1 MGLKDRLQHAWNA
14 FTNKDPTLGDSIY
27 DYGNTYRPDRVR
39 LSRSNERSI
48 ATSVFNRIAMDVAA
62 ISIRH
67 IKQDQNGRFIN
78 YIDSGLDRCFNL
90 EANIDQTG
98 TAFVHDIVLSM
109 LDEGCIALVPVD
121 IDIEPKGNGGFDI
134 ETMRAGKIIEWFP
147 NHVLVD
153 VYNDKLGYNQNI
165 KVSKKNVGIIENPLY
180 SVINESNSTLQRLIR
195 KLALLDVVDNQ
206 SSSGKLD
213 MLIQLPYVIKTEA
226 RRKEAE
232 KRRTD
237 IETQLAGSKYGIA
250 YIDGTEKVTQLNRSL
265 ENNLMSQIEY
275 LTNMLYSQLG
285 ITDAVLNGTADEST
299 MLNYYNRTV
308 EPIVLAICDECKRKF
323 LTKTARS
330 QGQTIMANRDP
341 FRLLPLNNLA
351 EIADKFTRNEILTSN
366 EIRQLIG
373 FRPADD
379 KKADQLVNSNMPQ
392 PAEDQTRSEGADN
405 TQQAGDISA
414 TQDELFNSTIDSLSK
429 EVDTIIQN
437 GDTVSHSDKS
447 VNQSTQIFNESLEL
461 LEKSIDD
468 IINKL
473 GPRGDEDE

>member
-1 MGLKDRLQHAWNA
+1 M
-14 FTNKDPTLGDSIY
+14 
-27 DYGNTYRPDRVR
+27 YG
-39 LSRSNERSI
+39 
-48 ATSVFNRIAMDVAA
+48 
-62 ISIRH
+62 
-67 IKQDQNGRFIN
+67 
-78 YIDSGLDRCFNL
+78 
-90 EANIDQTG
+90 
-98 TAFVHDIVLSM
+98 
-109 LDEGCIALVPVD
+109 
-121 IDIEPKGNGGFDI
+121 
-134 ETMRAGKIIEWFP
+134 
-147 NHVLVD
+147 
-153 VYNDKLGYNQNI
+153 
-165 KVSKKNVGIIENPLY
+165 
-180 SVINESNSTLQRLIR
+180 
-195 KLALLDVVDNQ
+195 
-206 SSSGKLD
+206 
-213 MLIQLPYVIKTEA
+213 
-226 RRKEAE
+226 
-232 KRRTD
+232 
-237 IETQLAGSKYGIA
+237 
-250 YIDGTEKVTQLNRSL
+250 
-265 ENNLMSQIEY
+265 
-275 LTNMLYSQLG
+275 QLG

-429 EVDTIIQN
+429 EVDAIIQN

-447 VNQSTQIFNESLEL
+447 VNQSTQLFNESLEL

>member
-1 MGLKDRLQHAWNA
+1 MGLRDRLQHAWNA
-14 FTNKDPTLGDSIY
+14 FTNKDPTLNNNGF
-27 DYGNTYRPDRVR
+27 DYGSSYRPDRVR

-62 ISIRH
+62 INIRH
-67 IKQDQNGRFIN
+67 IRQDQNGRFVN
-78 YIDSGLDRCFNL
+78 YIDSGLDKCLNL

-98 TAFVHDIVLSM
+98 TAFIHDVVLSM
-109 LDEGCIALVPVD
+109 LDEGAIALVPVD
-121 IDIEPKGNGGFDI
+121 IDIEPKGTGGFDI

-147 NHVLVD
+147 DKVTVEL
-153 VYNDKLGYNQNI
+153 YNDQLGYNQN
-165 KVSKKNVGIIENPLY
+165 VTLSKKNVGIIENPLY

-213 MLIQLPYVIKTEA
+213 MIIQLPYVIKTEA

-232 KRRTD
+232 KRRGD

-285 ITDAVLNGTADEST
+285 ITDTVLNGTADEAT
-299 MLNYYNRTV
+299 MLNYFNRTV
-308 EPIVLAICDECKRKF
+308 EPIALAICDECKRKF

-330 QGQTIMANRDP
+330 QGQTISANRDP

-366 EIRQLIG
+366 EVRQIIG

-392 PAEDQTRSEGADN
+392 PVDSQSQTTAQPEDLSK
-405 TQQAGDISA
+405 
-414 TQDELFNSTIDSLSK
+414 TQDDLFNNTIDSLSK
-429 EVDTIIQN
+429 EIDETIQN
-437 GDTVSHSDKS
+437 GETVTHSEKDIDP
-447 VNQSTQIFNESLEL
+447 STRIFNESLDE

-468 IINKL
+468 IIKKVNS
-473 GPRGDEDE
+473 RGDNNE

>member
-1 MGLKDRLQHAWNA
+1 MGLRDRLQHAWNA
-14 FTNKDPTLGDSIY
+14 FTNKDPTLNTNNGF
-27 DYGNTYRPDRVR
+27 DYGSSYRPDRVR

-62 ISIRH
+62 INIRH
-67 IKQDQNGRFIN
+67 IRQDQNGRFLN
-78 YIDSGLDRCFNL
+78 YIDSGLDKCLNL

-98 TAFVHDIVLSM
+98 TAFIHDVVLSM
-109 LDEGCIALVPVD
+109 LDEGAIALVPVD
-121 IDIEPKGNGGFDI
+121 IDIEPKGTGGFDI

-147 NHVLVD
+147 DKVTVEL
-153 VYNDKLGYNQNI
+153 YNDQLGYNQN
-165 KVSKKNVGIIENPLY
+165 VTLSKKNVGIIENPLY

-213 MLIQLPYVIKTEA
+213 MIIQLPYVIKTEA

-232 KRRTD
+232 KRRGD

-285 ITDAVLNGTADEST
+285 ITDTVLNGTADEAT
-299 MLNYYNRTV
+299 MLNYFNRTV
-308 EPIVLAICDECKRKF
+308 EPIALAICDECKRKF

-330 QGQTIMANRDP
+330 QGQTISANRDP

-366 EIRQLIG
+366 EVRQIIG

-392 PAEDQTRSEGADN
+392 PVDSQSQTTAQPEDLSK
-405 TQQAGDISA
+405 
-414 TQDELFNSTIDSLSK
+414 TQDDLFNNTIDSLSK
-429 EVDTIIQN
+429 EIDETIQN
-437 GDTVSHSDKS
+437 GETVTHSKKDMDP
-447 VNQSTQIFNESLEL
+447 STRIFNESLDE

-468 IINKL
+468 IIKKVNS
-473 GPRGDEDE
+473 RGDNNE